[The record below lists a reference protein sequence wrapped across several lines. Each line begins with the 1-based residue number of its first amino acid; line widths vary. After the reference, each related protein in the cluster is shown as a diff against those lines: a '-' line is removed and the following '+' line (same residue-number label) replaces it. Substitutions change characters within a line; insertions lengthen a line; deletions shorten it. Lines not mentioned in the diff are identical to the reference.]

1 MTAGRVWHL
10 VGSFLQLLAQEGGL
24 PEVATKSSGVFSSIV
39 IVKDGA
45 LLSDTG
51 ESRLVPPAPQPM
63 APYDAKELGLVRA
76 SRVGFLRRVAY
87 VYNTALGGHL

>member
-1 MTAGRVWHL
+1 M
-10 VGSFLQLLAQEGGL
+10 
-24 PEVATKSSGVFSSIV
+24 ATKSSGVFSSIV

-87 VYNTALGGHL
+87 VYNTALGGHLWQAGVLV